1 VVVVFPA
8 SMCAMMPMF
17 RVFANEDCRA
27 IAVYFF
33 YSLAG
38 PHPRSLPSLTL
49 RIVTRGSVAAQ
60 STFLSR
66 PRPGAC
72 YQR

>member
-1 VVVVFPA
+1 LPA

-27 IAVYFF
+27 IAVYFD

-38 PHPRSLPSLTL
+38 TDPRLFLL
-49 RIVTRGSVAAQ
+49 ARGAPPPLGAVAYAPDRD
-60 STFLSR
+60 S
-66 PRPGAC
+66 
-72 YQR
+72 